1 MLGSL
6 SDADNA
12 VQEAWARL
20 HGRVSGLLGDCG
32 RLRGSPR
39 ESTARLS
46 TRAMGAALSLREFHR
61 RTPECLCKVRG
72 EQASQSLA
80 ESAKGET
87 GVVNGLHS
95 NIGLLV
101 ETHHALR
108 GVAGSARET
117 AGVQAADGV
126 ELPLGVVVRQ

>member
-1 MLGSL
+1 MRTTRSRKPGPDYTAGCPACSAI
-6 SDADNA
+6 ADGFDGFVVHLAN
-12 VQEAWARL
+12 Q
-20 HGRVSGLLGDCG
+20 
-32 RLRGSPR
+32 LRGYLRARWEQPSPCVNF
-39 ESTARLS
+39 TAERLN
-46 TRAMGAALSLREFHR
+46 AF
-61 RTPECLCKVRG
+61 VRCG
-72 EQASQSLA
+72 GSKHPQSLA